1 MSGQPYAKKPGGRMS
16 GQPYAKKPGGRM
28 LCAGKAHRLA
38 AESTMATNS
47 DHRCVAT
54 GRAAGFLDRQ
64 YQ

>member
-1 MSGQPYAKKPGGRMS
+1 MS

-28 LCAGKAHRLA
+28 LWNIVDARDAGKAHRLA